1 MGESMTKKSPKDS
14 SIEILF
20 ALLFM
25 GSLFFSIPAY
35 AEEHNWVFLGEIEGD
50 LWFIDTDS
58 ITCKENTCKTWVKM
72 LSRTSVKKI
81 SIENGE
87 YTKSLHEYNCTW
99 REYRI
104 LQTTKYDT
112 HGNVMTTVSQPES
125 GRKHKVPEPISN
137 ILYDLVCKKSSQ
149 QKEQQG
155 TEEKY
160 PEKGDG
166 EAQRSAAENYIAEKT
181 EEPAIQSQIEQPQSQ
196 VKSVPE
202 KVVHPG
208 KTAKIKKET
217 RKKSPRIQKSV
228 EPVFTI
234 QVGAFKNHSYAESLK
249 TMLTKKGYNTSIATA
264 KSKEEELHKVRIGK
278 FSDRKKAQ
286 SLSEEIKKTEGLQ
299 AFVTSW

>member
-1 MGESMTKKSPKDS
+1 MAKKSPKNS
-14 SIEILF
+14 SIDILF
-20 ALLFM
+20 ALFFM
-25 GSLFFSIPAY
+25 WSVFFSIPAH
-35 AEEHNWVFLGEIEGD
+35 AGEHNWVFLGEIEGD

-104 LQTTKYDT
+104 LETTKYDS
-112 HGNVMTTVSQPES
+112 HGNATTSVSPES
-125 GRKHKVPEPISN
+125 GKKHKVPEPISN
-137 ILYDLVCKKSSQ
+137 ILYDLVCKKSNQ
-149 QKEQQG
+149 PKEQQN
-155 TEEKY
+155 TEEKH
-160 PEKGDG
+160 PEKGDR
-166 EAQRSAAENYIAEKT
+166 EVQKSAAENYIAEKT
-181 EEPAIQSQIEQPQSQ
+181 EEPAIQSQIKQPQSQ
-196 VKSVPE
+196 AKSVPE
-202 KVVHPG
+202 KVVPLE

-217 RKKSPRIQKSV
+217 RKKSPLIQKSI
-228 EPVFTI
+228 EPMFTI
-234 QVGAFKNHSYAESLK
+234 QVGAFKNPSYAESLK
-249 TMLTKKGYNTSIATA
+249 TMLTRKGYNTTITTA

-278 FSDRKKAQ
+278 FSDRKKAE